1 MAKRYV
7 LVDDTDTGTTDLDLE
22 LGPLYDSTTPAP
34 VSSPSARGGFRIL
47 KFPEDAYII
56 TYGNHELYD
65 DTTAATLT
73 LTGSLPSVSFRC
85 RVTISAV
92 TGHSDVAGSVVV
104 GAETLAFTAAGSKT
118 ATSALSAL
126 PVITTSGLD
135 CNILIEA
142 ITTGGAPIQAET
154 ATATKVQFEN
164 TASGYFNAQGQWTV
178 YSGSYAMCRD
188 VAVVGN
194 KLRYGGVDL
203 PIKKVDT
210 EKWFSK
216 ILYYIFYL

>member
-1 MAKRYV
+1 MKI
-7 LVDDTDTGTTDLDLE
+7 LE
-22 LGPLYDSTTPAP
+22 
-34 VSSPSARGGFRIL
+34 
-47 KFPEDAYII
+47 FPEDAYII

-65 DTTAATLT
+65 SLSAATLA

-85 RVTISAV
+85 KVTLASV
-92 TGHSDVAGSVVV
+92 TGHTDVAGSVVV
-104 GAETLAFTAAGSKT
+104 GSETLTFAAAGTKT
-118 ATSALSAL
+118 TTTALSAL
-126 PVITTSGLD
+126 PVITASDLD
-135 CNILIEA
+135 CHILIEA
-142 ITTGGAPIQAET
+142 IATGGAPIQAET
-154 ATATKVQFEN
+154 ATATKIHFEN

-188 VAVVGN
+188 AAAVGD
-194 KLRYGGVDL
+194 KLRYNGADL

>member
-1 MAKRYV
+1 MKI
-7 LVDDTDTGTTDLDLE
+7 LE
-22 LGPLYDSTTPAP
+22 
-34 VSSPSARGGFRIL
+34 
-47 KFPEDAYII
+47 FPEDAYIL
-56 TYGNHELYD
+56 TYANHELYD
-65 DTTAATLT
+65 GTAAATLA
-73 LTGSLPSVSFRC
+73 LAGSLPSVSFRC
-85 RVTISAV
+85 KVTISAA
-92 TGHSDVAGSVVV
+92 TGHADVAGSVVV
-104 GAETLAFTAAGSKT
+104 GAETLAFDAAGTKT
-118 ATSALSAL
+118 TTTALSAL
-126 PVITTSGLD
+126 PIITTSGLD
-135 CNILIEA
+135 CHILIEA

-188 VAVVGN
+188 AATVAD

>member
-1 MAKRYV
+1 MKI
-7 LVDDTDTGTTDLDLE
+7 LE
-22 LGPLYDSTTPAP
+22 
-34 VSSPSARGGFRIL
+34 
-47 KFPEDAYII
+47 FPEDAYIL
-56 TYGNHELYD
+56 TYANHELYD
-65 DTTAATLT
+65 GLSVATH
-73 LTGSLPSVSFRC
+73 PSVAFRC
-85 RVTISAV
+85 KVTLASV
-92 TGHSDVAGSVVV
+92 TGHTDVAGSVVV
-104 GAETLAFTAAGSKT
+104 GSETLTFAAAGTKT
-118 ATSALSAL
+118 TTAVLSAL

-135 CNILIEA
+135 CNILVEA

-154 ATATKVQFEN
+154 ATATKIQFEN

-188 VAVVGN
+188 AAAVGD
-194 KLRYGGVDL
+194 KLRYSGSDL

>member
-1 MAKRYV
+1 MKI
-7 LVDDTDTGTTDLDLE
+7 LE
-22 LGPLYDSTTPAP
+22 
-34 VSSPSARGGFRIL
+34 
-47 KFPEDAYII
+47 FPEDAYIL
-56 TYGNHELYD
+56 TYANHELFD

-85 RVTISAV
+85 RVTLSTV
-92 TGHSDVAGSVVV
+92 PGHADCAGSVVV
-104 GAETLAFTAAGSKT
+104 GSETLDFLAAGTKT
-118 ATSALSAL
+118 TTTALSAL
-126 PVITTSGLD
+126 PTITTSGLD
-135 CNILIEA
+135 CHILVEA

-154 ATATKVQFEN
+154 ATATKIQFEN

-188 VAVVGN
+188 AAAVGD
-194 KLRYGGVDL
+194 KLRYGGADL

>member
-1 MAKRYV
+1 MKI
-7 LVDDTDTGTTDLDLE
+7 TE
-22 LGPLYDSTTPAP
+22 
-34 VSSPSARGGFRIL
+34 
-47 KFPEDAYII
+47 FPEDAYLV
-56 TYGNHELYD
+56 TYSNHILYD
-65 DTTAATLT
+65 GTPSVSPIT
-73 LTGSLPSVSFRC
+73 LTGSAPNTAFRC
-85 RVTISAV
+85 KVTISAV
-92 TGHSDVAGSVVV
+92 TGHADVAGTITI
-104 GAETLAFTAAGSKT
+104 GTETLTFAAAGTKT

-154 ATATKVQFEN
+154 ATATKIQFEN
-164 TASGYFNAQGQWTV
+164 TASGYFNAQGQWTI

-188 VAVVGN
+188 AAAVGD
-194 KLRYGGVDL
+194 KLRYGGSDL
-203 PIKKVDT
+203 PIEKVDT

>member
-7 LVDDTDTGTTDLDLE
+7 LVDDTNTGTTDLDLE
-22 LGPLYDSTTPAP
+22 LGPLYDSATPAP
-34 VSSPSARGGFRIL
+34 TTSPSARGGFRIL

-56 TYGNHELYD
+56 TYANHELYD
-65 DTTAATLT
+65 GLSAATLT
-73 LTGSLPSVSFRC
+73 LTGSLPSVPFRVA
-85 RVTISAV
+85 VTISSV
-92 TGHSDVAGSVVV
+92 TGHADVAGSVVV
-104 GAETLAFTAAGSKT
+104 GSETLTFAAAGKKT
-118 ATSALSAL
+118 TTTVLSAL
-126 PVITTSGLD
+126 PTITTSGLD
-135 CNILIEA
+135 CHILIEA

-154 ATATKVQFEN
+154 AAATKIQFEN
-164 TASGYFNAQGQWTV
+164 TSSGYFNSQGQWTV

-188 VAVVGN
+188 AAAVGD
-194 KLRYGGVDL
+194 KLRYGGSDL

>member
-34 VSSPSARGGFRIL
+34 NTTPSARGGFRIL

-56 TYGNHELYD
+56 TYANHDLYD
-65 DTTAATLT
+65 SLSAATLT

-85 RVTISAV
+85 KVTISAV
-92 TGHSDVAGSVVV
+92 AGHTDVAGSVVV
-104 GAETLAFTAAGSKT
+104 GSETLDFLAAGTKT
-118 ATSALSAL
+118 TTTALSAL
-126 PVITTSGLD
+126 PIITTSGLD
-135 CNILIEA
+135 CNILVEA

-154 ATATKVQFEN
+154 ATATKIQFEN
-164 TASGYFNAQGQWTV
+164 TSSGYFNSQGQWTV

-188 VAVVGN
+188 AAAVGD
-194 KLRYGGVDL
+194 KLRYGGADL